1 MTGLR
6 PPPPATAP
14 SDAALSFWLAV
25 AQTISWGTLFTVFPL
40 FVAPMEAELGWSRT
54 EVNGALTAGLLAA
67 GLAAIPAGRWVDRR
81 GGRGLMT
88 LASLAGAA
96 LLLAWAATDRLWL
109 FYLVWVAIGVAQAG
123 ALAEP
128 AYAVA
133 VANARDARR
142 AITGMTFIT
151 GFTGT
156 VFLPLGGALIEAL
169 GWRGALAALAAL
181 QVAPGLITAVLL
193 RGTRPGLTGAAAE
206 APGGPLRRTLRRRA
220 FWALALCFCVHAF
233 LQTGIVFH
241 LIPLLQERGLPPASV
256 LLVVAMHGP
265 CQVASR
271 AALFVLGKRAGPL
284 PVGLAATALLPLAM
298 LALGLAEDRLAA
310 LFGFALCWGVGNG
323 MMLIIRATG
332 VAEFLGA
339 EGYGQIAGALATATV
354 LPRTAAPLAVALIW
368 EGAGGYA
375 PVPWL
380 FAALGVAGVAAF
392 AVAAS
397 DRPGPTK

>member
-1 MTGLR
+1 MSRGPR
-6 PPPPATAP
+6 GAAPP
-14 SDAALSFWLAV
+14 SDIALTLGLAA
-25 AQTISWGTLFTVFPL
+25 AQTISWGTLFTLFPL
-40 FVAPMEAELGWSRT
+40 FVAPMEAALGWSRT
-54 EVNGALTAGLLAA
+54 EINGALTAGLLAA

-81 GGRGLMT
+81 GGRALMT

-96 LLLAWAATDRLWL
+96 LLLAWASVDRLWL
-109 FYLVWVAIGVAQAG
+109 FYLVWIAIGVAQAG

-128 AYAVA
+128 AYAVV

-142 AITGMTFIT
+142 AITGMTFVT

-156 VFLPLGGALIEAL
+156 IFLPLGGVLIEAL
-169 GWRGALAALAAL
+169 GWRGALVVFAAMQIL
-181 QVAPGLITAVLL
+181 PGLVTAFLL
-193 RGTRPGLTGAAAE
+193 RGTRPGLSGAAGE
-206 APGGPLRRTLRRRA
+206 AASGPLRRALRRRA

-271 AALFVLGKRAGPL
+271 AVLFALGKRAGPL

-298 LALGLAEDRLAA
+298 LVLAQAGAGLAPL
-310 LFGFALCWGVGNG
+310 LGFALLWGVANG

-332 VAEFLGA
+332 VMEILGA
-339 EGYGQIAGALATATV
+339 EGYGQISGALATAIV

-380 FAALGVAGVAAF
+380 FAALGVVGVAAF

-397 DRPGPTK
+397 DRPGPTR

>member
-1 MTGLR
+1 VSGR
-6 PPPPATAP
+6 PRRGAPP
-14 SDAALSFWLAV
+14 SDAALSLGLAA
-25 AQTISWGTLFTVFPL
+25 AQTVSWGTLFTVFPL
-40 FVAPMEAELGWSRT
+40 FVAPMEAALGWSRT
-54 EVNGALTAGLLAA
+54 EINGALTAGLLAA

-128 AYAVA
+128 AYAVV

-156 VFLPLGGALIEAL
+156 IFLPLGGVLIEAL
-169 GWRGALAALAAL
+169 GWRGALVVLAAL
-181 QVAPGLITAVLL
+181 QVVPGLITAILL
-193 RGTRPGLTGAAAE
+193 RGTRPGLTATAAE
-206 APGGPLRRTLRRRA
+206 ALGGPLRRALQRRA

-233 LQTGIVFH
+233 LQTGIIFH

-271 AALFVLGKRAGPL
+271 ATLFALGKRAGPL

-298 LALGLAEDRLAA
+298 LALGLAGDRLAA
-310 LFGFALCWGVGNG
+310 LFAFALCWGVANG

-339 EGYGQIAGALATATV
+339 EGYGQISGALATATV

-368 EGAGGYA
+368 ESAGGY
-375 PVPWL
+375 
-380 FAALGVAGVAAF
+380 ALGVAGIAAF

-397 DRPGPTK
+397 DRPGPTR

>member
-1 MTGLR
+1 MTGPR
-6 PPPPATAP
+6 PPQPAAPP
-14 SDAALSFWLAV
+14 SDAALSLWLAA

-40 FVAPMEAELGWSRT
+40 FVAPMEAELGWSRA
-54 EVNGALTAGLLAA
+54 EINGALTAGLLAA

-81 GGRGLMT
+81 GGRGLIT

-96 LLLAWAATDRLWL
+96 LLLAWSATDRLWL

-128 AYAVA
+128 AYAVV

-156 VFLPLGGALIEAL
+156 IFLPLGGALIEAL
-169 GWRGALAALAAL
+169 GWRGALVTLAAL
-181 QVAPGLITAVLL
+181 QVVPGLITAVLL
-193 RGTRPGLTGAAAE
+193 RGTRPGLTGAAE
-206 APGGPLRRTLRRRA
+206 GSSGPLRRALRRRA

-271 AALFVLGKRAGPL
+271 AALFALGKRAGPL

-298 LALGLAEDRLAA
+298 LALGLAGDRLAA
-310 LFGFALCWGVGNG
+310 LFGFALLWGVANG

-339 EGYGQIAGALATATV
+339 EGYGQISGALATATV

-368 EGAGGYA
+368 EGAAGYA

-380 FAALGVAGVAAF
+380 FAALGVVGVAAF

-397 DRPGPTK
+397 DRPGPTR

>member
-1 MTGLR
+1 MTAPRAPGAA
-6 PPPPATAP
+6 PP
-14 SDAALSFWLAV
+14 SDAALSLWLAA
-25 AQTISWGTLFTVFPL
+25 AQTVSWGTLFTVFPL
-40 FVAPMEAELGWSRT
+40 FVAPMEAELGWSRA
-54 EVNGALTAGLLAA
+54 EINGALTAGLLAA

-81 GGRGLMT
+81 GGRGLIT

-109 FYLVWVAIGVAQAG
+109 FYLVWGAIGVAQAG

-128 AYAVA
+128 AYAVV

-156 VFLPLGGALIEAL
+156 IFLPLGGALIEAL
-169 GWRGALAALAAL
+169 GWRGALVTLAAL
-181 QVAPGLITAVLL
+181 QVVPGLITAVLL
-193 RGTRPGLTGAAAE
+193 RGTRPGLTGAAE
-206 APGGPLRRTLRRRA
+206 GSSGPLRRALRRRA

-233 LQTGIVFH
+233 LQTGIIFH

-271 AALFVLGKRAGPL
+271 AALFALGKRAGPL
-284 PVGLAATALLPLAM
+284 PVGLAATASLPLAM
-298 LALGLAEDRLAA
+298 LALGLAGDGLAA
-310 LFGFALCWGVGNG
+310 LFGFALLWGVANG

-339 EGYGQIAGALATATV
+339 EGYGQISGALATATV

-380 FAALGVAGVAAF
+380 FAALGVVGVAAF

-397 DRPGPTK
+397 DRPGPTR